1 MEATVRLPIDILF
14 VPRWLSSINPCATS
28 VLTAR
33 IITPLPYNR
42 NVGGRVKVVI
52 GQTSCHGII
61 VSKEEQLA
69 EQAKIVNS
77 REECKA
83 KRRQEMNSQSSTNW
97 MANMEAR
104 AERHAAKE
112 AKRIMEER
120 RQQIIAAF
128 TKEDV

>member
-1 MEATVRLPIDILF
+1 MEATVRLPIDMLF
-14 VPRWLSSINPCATS
+14 VPRWLSSINPCAAS

-42 NVGGRVKVVI
+42 NVNGRVKMVI
-52 GQTSCHGII
+52 GQTACCGTI
-61 VSKEEQLA
+61 VPKEEQLA

-77 REECKA
+77 REERKA
-83 KRRQEMNSQSSTNW
+83 KRRQEMNSQSSINW

-104 AERHAAKE
+104 AERRAAKE

-120 RQQIIAAF
+120 RQACIAAF
-128 TKEDV
+128 TEEDA